1 MNLAKNARRTVL
13 ICGLLSVATLATFG
27 PVIGHDFVN
36 FDDIG
41 FVTLNPHVTSGLS
54 WANVEWAFRSGSL
67 TGIWHPLTW
76 LSHMLDA
83 QLFGLRPGWHHLTSL
98 LFHAANAVLLFLLL
112 QRMTRAPWRSAAVA
126 ALFALHPLHVES
138 VAWVAER
145 KDVLSAFF
153 FMLTLL
159 AYARY
164 TEVQSLKSK
173 VQSHGTGD
181 RSQEIGGGSQ
191 NAEASSTQHATRN
204 TQHATRITFHVSRIP
219 LLRPF
224 LVLLRPR
231 PDEQAHGGNA
241 PLRPAVAGLLA
252 PPPL

>member
-1 MNLAKNARRTVL
+1 MNLTKNARRTVL
-13 ICGLLSVATLATFG
+13 ICGLLGLATLATFG

-36 FDDIG
+36 FDDLG

-54 WANVEWAFRSGSL
+54 WANIEWAFRSGSL

-98 LFHAANAVLLFLLL
+98 LFHATNAVLLFLLL

-126 ALFALHPLHVES
+126 TLFALHPLHVES

-164 TEVQSLKSK
+164 AEVQSPKAK

-219 LLRPF
+219 LLRSF
-224 LVLLRPR
+224 TDLLCLRPN
-231 PDEQAHGGNA
+231 EQAHVGNA
-241 PLRPAVAGLLA
+241 SLRPAVAGLLV
-252 PPPL
+252 

>member
-41 FVTLNPHVTSGLS
+41 FVTLNPHVTSGLN

-98 LFHAANAVLLFLLL
+98 LFHATNAVLLFLLL
-112 QRMTRAPWRSAAVA
+112 QRMTRAPLRGARVA
-126 ALFALHPLHVES
+126 GLVAPPPLHVES

-173 VQSHGTGD
+173 VESHGTGD
-181 RSQEIGGGSQ
+181 RSQEIGDGSQ
-191 NAEASSTQHATRN
+191 NVEASSKQHATRN
-204 TQHATRITFHVSRIP
+204 TYHVSRSTY
-219 LLRPF
+219 
-224 LVLLRPR
+224 
-231 PDEQAHGGNA
+231 
-241 PLRPAVAGLLA
+241 PASTFCH
-252 PPPL
+252 

>member
-1 MNLAKNARRTVL
+1 MNIAKNARRTIL
-13 ICGLLSVATLATFG
+13 ICGLLGLATLATFG
-27 PVIGHDFVN
+27 PVIGHDYVN
-36 FDDIG
+36 FDDLG

-112 QRMTRAPWRSAAVA
+112 QRMTRASWRSAAVA

-159 AYARY
+159 AYTRFV
-164 TEVQSLKSK
+164 EVQSPRSK
-173 VQSHGTGD
+173 VQSQGAEAQGPQSNVQSLTSEVQ
-181 RSQEIGGGSQ
+181 SQE
-191 NAEASSTQHATRN
+191 SSSL
-204 TQHATRITFHVSRIP
+204 TFHVSRFTLP
-219 LLRPF
+219 ASPF
-224 LVLLRPR
+224 L
-231 PDEQAHGGNA
+231 
-241 PLRPAVAGLLA
+241 AGLL
-252 PPPL
+252 

>member
-13 ICGLLSVATLATFG
+13 ICGLLSLATLATFG

-54 WANVEWAFRSGSL
+54 WANIEWAFRSGSL

-98 LFHAANAVLLFLLL
+98 LFHAANGVLLFLLL

-126 ALFALHPLHVES
+126 TLFALHPLHVES

-159 AYARY
+159 AYVSY

-181 RSQEIGGGSQ
+181 RSQEIGEGSQ
-191 NAEASSTQHATRN
+191 NAETSSTQHATRN
-204 TQHATRITFHVSRIP
+204 TPHVSR
-219 LLRPF
+219 F
-224 LVLLRPR
+224 TY
-231 PDEQAHGGNA
+231 
-241 PLRPAVAGLLA
+241 PASTFFH
-252 PPPL
+252 